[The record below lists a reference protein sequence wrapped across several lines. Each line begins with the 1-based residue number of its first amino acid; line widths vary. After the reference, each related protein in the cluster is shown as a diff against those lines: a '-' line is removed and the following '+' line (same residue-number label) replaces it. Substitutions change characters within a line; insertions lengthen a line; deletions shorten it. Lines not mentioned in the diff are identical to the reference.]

1 MGIGVSTEAA
11 ETASNFGL
19 DAWLAIV
26 SAQPANPLWAQKA
39 PQIGPELQQ
48 FAPTA
53 CADGLRSDLQHPS
66 ARKKHFVLKLNLHE
80 ALQVG
85 DQPPRW
91 FFEDVAARWRL
102 ILHMLA
108 HSALVESDLWRQ
120 KTQLGTSFSF
130 SN

>member
-1 MGIGVSTEAA
+1 MLGFAHRGNSGIGVSTEAA

-66 ARKKHFVLKLNLHE
+66 ARKTFCFE
-80 ALQVG
+80 AQ
-85 DQPPRW
+85 
-91 FFEDVAARWRL
+91 
-102 ILHMLA
+102 
-108 HSALVESDLWRQ
+108 SA
-120 KTQLGTSFSF
+120 
-130 SN
+130 